1 MFIYKISNKINEK
14 VYIGLTTNTIK
25 ERWRQH
31 CQTAKSNSRPL
42 YCAMRKYG
50 IENFYIEEIDAA
62 ETLPE
67 LGQLERKYIKQY
79 NSQINGYN
87 LTAGG
92 ETNSYDA
99 NPRAKLSL
107 EEVIQIREIYAMG
120 EMYCKQCWEMYK
132 DKISFSAFQKIWEG
146 TTWKGVMDEIYTEET
161 INLHKNLHFKHFSGA
176 NNGFSK
182 FTDEEVLEMRKYY
195 VTHTLQETY
204 EKYSYKTKS
213 KMGIRSTLERSYTHL
228 PFYRKAKKCWELN
241 GEIIDINNYNP
252 VSTISGSGE

>member
-1 MFIYKISNKINEK
+1 
-14 VYIGLTTNTIK
+14 
-25 ERWRQH
+25 
-31 CQTAKSNSRPL
+31 
-42 YCAMRKYG
+42 MRKYG